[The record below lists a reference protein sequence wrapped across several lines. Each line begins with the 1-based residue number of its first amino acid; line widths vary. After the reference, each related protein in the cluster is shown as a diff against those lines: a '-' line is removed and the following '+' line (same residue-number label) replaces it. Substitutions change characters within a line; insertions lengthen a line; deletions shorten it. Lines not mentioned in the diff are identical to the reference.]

1 MAERCIIHIDMD
13 AFYASVEQRDFPRYA
28 GKPLVVGGDPDQ
40 RGVVSTCSYEARK
53 FGIHSAMPCA
63 VARRKCPQALFV
75 RPRFEI
81 YKQVSAQIHH
91 ILRTYTDKVEPLAL
105 DEAYL
110 DVSREIARLGSGIL
124 IAKDIRQRIE
134 RETQLTA
141 SAGISYNKFLAKIAS
156 DRCKPNGLLYLSKK
170 EGPEF
175 VRALKIREFFGIGPA
190 TERKMQLMGIYTG
203 ADLAACEFEA
213 LQAVFGKSS
222 EYYFNAA
229 RGIDHRPV
237 ESERMRKSVSTED
250 TFATDLRSREEMLE
264 VLEKQS
270 AEVASQLEKINAHGK
285 TATVKVK
292 FADFSLVTRSQSTTA
307 GFRQARS
314 ISEVVPDLLDL
325 ALTKDLPVRLLGIG
339 ISNLEFEV
347 PDKQQTQIPLL

>member
-13 AFYASVEQRDFPRYA
+13 AFYASVEQRDFPHYA

-53 FGIHSAMPCA
+53 FGIHSAMPGA
-63 VARRKCPQALFV
+63 LARRKCPQAIFV
-75 RPRFEI
+75 RPRFDV
-81 YKQVSAQIHH
+81 YKQASAQIHT

-110 DVSREIARLGSGIL
+110 DVSEEVHRLGSSIL

-156 DRCKPNGLLYLSKK
+156 DRCKPNGFLYLSEK

-175 VRALKIREFFGIGPA
+175 VRGLEIRDFFGIGPA
-190 TERKMQLMGIYTG
+190 TEQKMKSMGIYTG
-203 ADLAACEFEA
+203 ADLAVCEFEA
-213 LQAVFGKSS
+213 LQAVFGKSAS
-222 EYYFNAA
+222 YYFNAA
-229 RGIDHRPV
+229 RGVDHRPV
-237 ESERMRKSVSTED
+237 EAERPRKSVSTED
-250 TFATDLRSREEMLE
+250 TFVNDLRTREEMLS
-264 VLEKQS
+264 VLKGQS
-270 AEVASQLEKINAHGK
+270 EEVAMQLGKLGASGK

-292 FADFSLVTRSQSTTA
+292 FADFSVVTRSQTA
-307 GFRQARS
+307 ASGYQDCQS
-314 ISEVVPDLLDL
+314 IFKVMPGLLDL
-325 ALTKDLPVRLLGIG
+325 ALVNTMPVRLLGVAITK
-339 ISNLEFEV
+339 LEFSEGSEQE
-347 PDKQQTQIPLL
+347 PQIPLL